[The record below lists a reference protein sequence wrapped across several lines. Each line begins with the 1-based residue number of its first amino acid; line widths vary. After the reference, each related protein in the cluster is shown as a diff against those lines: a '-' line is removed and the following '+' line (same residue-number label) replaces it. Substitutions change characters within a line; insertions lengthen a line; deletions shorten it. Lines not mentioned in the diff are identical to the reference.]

1 MFFYL
6 LHCNINLSVDFWGT
20 ARLRMIKCFSA
31 NSSDMQLAQPA
42 RAHAKDLLAHAL
54 SPVYRVM
61 NGRLIVTVFM
71 IVGLW
76 LSGNGT
82 QAGAFDLARI
92 LVPDEARH
100 IVWQNGFGMLDQ
112 YQEAAPK
119 ASADEEIANVLYG
132 NILTIPGSG
141 LTSAKQ
147 QTVALLMPSVAHAQ
161 VRPISHLAD
170 RIPTSKIDPQALDS
184 KLMVS
189 IQNQRAVADFFEKKY
204 KLDRAKIEEYISNTV
219 LIAKEVKIDP
229 VLLLAVISVESNFN
243 PLIKSHAGAE
253 GLMQVMTTIHQD
265 KYALYGGT
273 ANAVKPEVNIR
284 VGAYILKYLI
294 ATTGSLRNGLKYYV
308 GAANAE
314 NDGGYTDKVMAERNR
329 LISLCQP
336 ATPNK
341 LTLSGKDLR
350 S

>member
-1 MFFYL
+1 
-6 LHCNINLSVDFWGT
+6 
-20 ARLRMIKCFSA
+20 MIKCFSA
-31 NSSDMQLAQPA
+31 NLSDTQLVRPA
-42 RAHAKDLLAHAL
+42 KANAKTLLAHAL

-61 NGRLIVTVFM
+61 NGLLIVTVFM

-76 LSGNGT
+76 LSGNRT

-100 IVWQNGFGMLDQ
+100 MVWQGGFAMLDQ
-112 YQEAAPK
+112 YQEEAPK
-119 ASADEEIANVLYG
+119 APADKEIANVIYG
-132 NILTIPGSG
+132 KVSATPHGG

-161 VRPISHLAD
+161 VKPISHLSD
-170 RIPTSKIDPQALDS
+170 RIPVSKIDPQALDS

-204 KLDRAKIEEYISNTV
+204 KLDRAKIEEYVSNTV
-219 LIAKEVKIDP
+219 LIAKEVNIDP

-253 GLMQVMTTIHQD
+253 GLMQVMTAIHKD
-265 KYALYGGT
+265 KYALYGGAT
-273 ANAVKPEVNIR
+273 DAVKPEVNIR

-294 ATTGSLRNGLKYYV
+294 ATSGSLRNGLKYYV

-314 NDGGYTDKVMAERNR
+314 NDGGYADKVMAERNR

-336 ATPNK
+336 ATQNK
-341 LTLSGKDLR
+341 LTLNGKDLR

>member
-1 MFFYL
+1 
-6 LHCNINLSVDFWGT
+6 
-20 ARLRMIKCFSA
+20 
-31 NSSDMQLAQPA
+31 
-42 RAHAKDLLAHAL
+42 
-54 SPVYRVM
+54 
-61 NGRLIVTVFM
+61 M

-82 QAGAFDLARI
+82 QAGSVGLARI

-100 IVWQNGFGMLDQ
+100 MVWQNGFGVLDLH
-112 YQEAAPK
+112 QEETPK
-119 ASADEEIANVLYG
+119 AIADKEIANVIYG
-132 NILTIPGSG
+132 KALVAPSSG
-141 LTSAKQ
+141 LMLAKQ

-161 VRPISHLAD
+161 VKPISHLSD

-204 KLDRAKIEEYISNTV
+204 KLDRAKIEEYVSNTV
-219 LIAKEVKIDP
+219 LIAKEVNIDP

-243 PLIKSHAGAE
+243 PLTKSQAGAE
-253 GLMQVMTTIHQD
+253 GLMQVMTSIHKD
-265 KYALYGGT
+265 KYAMYGGAT
-273 ANAVKPEVNIR
+273 DAVKPEVNIR

-294 ATTGSLRNGLKYYV
+294 ATSGSLRNGLKYYV
-308 GAANAE
+308 GAANAD

-329 LISLCQP
+329 LIGLCQP
-336 ATPNK
+336 ATKNK
-341 LTLSGKDLR
+341 LTLNGKDLR